1 MSSLDDMIDLPAN
14 REVKRALAV
23 KMILFDFKT
32 EDICALLNVSVSFV
46 SKWKIRF
53 ENEGAE
59 ALRLNYKGGTG
70 FLTADQR
77 DEILFHL
84 RMQPHYSVE
93 ELRDYLEYH
102 YGVVYHSEQSYY
114 DLLHEAKLSW
124 HQTQAVNPKGD
135 EAQVLQKREEI
146 KKKLGA
152 RQADIVSG
160 EVIVF
165 AEDECHF
172 VWGDTIGYGWGRQ
185 NERTEV
191 PITNVKQRQ
200 SYYGVMN
207 LYNQE
212 FILNPYEGGNG
223 ANTVSFIED
232 LQRLYPDKKF
242 IMLWDGAKY
251 HGSEEVQAYLQKVN
265 QGLDE
270 KDWKVTC
277 ILFAP
282 NAPHQNPVEDVWL
295 QGKNFLRR
303 HFYENKTFQQVKQSF
318 FNFLNK
324 KVFNFEKPNW
334 YLEITQ
340 PV

>member
-1 MSSLDDMIDLPAN
+1 M
-14 REVKRALAV
+14 
-23 KMILFDFKT
+23 
-32 EDICALLNVSVSFV
+32 
-46 SKWKIRF
+46 
-53 ENEGAE
+53 
-59 ALRLNYKGGTG
+59 
-70 FLTADQR
+70 
-77 DEILFHL
+77 
-84 RMQPHYSVE
+84 
-93 ELRDYLEYH
+93 
-102 YGVVYHSEQSYY
+102 VYHSKQSYY

-135 EAQVLQKREEI
+135 EVQVLQKREEI
-146 KKKLGA
+146 KKKLAA

-172 VWGDTIGYGWGRQ
+172 VWGDTLGYVWGRQ

-232 LQRLYPDKKF
+232 LQELYPDKKF

-277 ILFAP
+277 IRFAP

>member
-32 EDICALLNVSVSFV
+32 EDICGLLNVSASFV
-46 SKWKIRF
+46 SKWKIKF

-84 RMQPHYSVE
+84 RMQPYYSVE
-93 ELRDYLEYH
+93 ELRDYIEYH
-102 YGVVYHSEQSYY
+102 YGVVYHSKQSYY

-135 EAQVLQKREEI
+135 DTQVLQKREEI
-146 KKKLGA
+146 QQKLA
-152 RQADIVSG
+152 ERQADIVSG

-172 VWGDTIGYGWGRQ
+172 VWGDTIGYVWGRQ

-212 FILNPYEGGNG
+212 FILNSYEGGNG
-223 ANTVSFIED
+223 ANTVSFIEN
-232 LQRLYPDKKF
+232 LQKLYPDKKF

-277 ILFAP
+277 IRFAP